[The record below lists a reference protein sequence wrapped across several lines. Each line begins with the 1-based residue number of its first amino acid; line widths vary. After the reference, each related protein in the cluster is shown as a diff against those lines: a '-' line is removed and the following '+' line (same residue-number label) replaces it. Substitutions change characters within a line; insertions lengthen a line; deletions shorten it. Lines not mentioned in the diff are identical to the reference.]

1 MERTTFRQGNDKLM
15 YEYKISNID
24 IIDGDTVDADIDLGF
39 GLKLRERI
47 RLFGI
52 DTPETRTRDLEE
64 KKRGLE
70 AKDRLRELIQ
80 ESKAPITIQ
89 TKFDSRGK
97 FGRVLGTLH
106 SYIQHPEDSF
116 FDRKSAVKV
125 DINKQ
130 LVSEGH
136 AVVYMSK

>member
-1 MERTTFRQGNDKLM
+1 MERKNNGERKQQLM

-24 IIDGDTVDADIDLGF
+24 IVDGDTVDADIDLGF

-64 KKRGLE
+64 KIRGFA

-97 FGRVLGTLH
+97 FGRV
-106 SYIQHPEDSF
+106 QPPARPERSC
-116 FDRKSAVKV
+116 
-125 DINKQ
+125 
-130 LVSEGH
+130 G
-136 AVVYMSK
+136 